1 MADRD
6 YMTAAEAANAL
17 GVSAAT
23 LYAYVSRGLIRSEAS
38 DDSARARRYRREDIE
53 RLRDRKAQRR
63 DPAVA
68 VATALDWGTPVLPS
82 AITLI
87 ADGTLWYRGLDAIA
101 LAETRSVEQVA
112 ALIWTGSI
120 DQADVFDHAFAPLPP
135 RCRAILPQLADL
147 SPVDRLQVLLPLA
160 AAADPAAYDPRPAMQ
175 LRTAARI
182 LGLMTLF
189 AVDGLRV
196 DDGIAA
202 ALGRAWTPGDPK
214 TRSLLN
220 AALILCADHEL
231 NVSSFTARCAA
242 SAGSTLYAAVQA
254 GLAALTGTR
263 HGGYTE
269 RVAALLR
276 EVGTADAAPAVL
288 GARLRRGDD
297 LPGFGHRLYPR
308 GDPRGAALLRLVS
321 DAYPHAPAVHLAQA
335 VAQAAHTLIGE
346 TPTIDFGLVTLSHG
360 LKLPPGS
367 ALAVFALGRTIGW
380 LGHALEQIE
389 TGELIR
395 PRARY
400 TGKPPADPTIQKA
413 GSQEMN
419 DGS

>member
-1 MADRD
+1 VADRD
-6 YMTAAEAANAL
+6 YMNAAEAARAL
-17 GVSAAT
+17 GISPAT
-23 LYAYVSRGLIRSEAS
+23 LYAYVSRGLIRSEAGDGS
-38 DDSARARRYRREDIE
+38 SRARRYRREDVE
-53 RLRDRKAQRR
+53 RLRERKTQRR

-68 VATALDWGTPVLPS
+68 VASALDWGTPVLPS

-87 ADGTLWYRGLDAIA
+87 ADSKLWYRGLDAIE

-112 ALIWTGSI
+112 ALIWTGSV
-120 DQADVFDHAFAPLPP
+120 DRPGLFDHAFAPLPP
-135 RCRAILPQLADL
+135 RCAAILPQLAEL
-147 SPVDRLQVLLPLA
+147 PLVDRMQVLLPLA
-160 AAADPAAYDPRPAMQ
+160 AADDPAAYDLRSAVQ

-182 LGLMTLF
+182 LGLLTLF
-189 AVDGLRV
+189 AVDGQPV

-202 ALGRAWTPGDPK
+202 ALARAWTLGDPK

-231 NVSSFTARCAA
+231 NVSSFTARCVA
-242 SAGSTLYAAVQA
+242 SAGSTLYAAVQG
-254 GLAALTGTR
+254 GLAALIGTR
-263 HGGYTE
+263 HGGHTA

-276 EVGTADAAPAVL
+276 EVGTADDASVVL
-288 GARLRRGDD
+288 AARLRRGDD
-297 LPGFGHRLYPR
+297 LPGFGHRLYPH

-321 DAYPHAPAVHLAQA
+321 DAYHDTLPVQLAQV
-335 VAQAAHTLIGE
+335 VAQAARSLIRE
-346 TPTIDFGLVTLSHG
+346 EPTIDFGLVVMAQTLQ
-360 LKLPPGS
+360 LPPGS

-389 TGELIR
+389 TGGLIR

-400 TGKPPADPTIQKA
+400 TGKPPDDPNLRHA
-413 GSQEMN
+413 PSQEMD